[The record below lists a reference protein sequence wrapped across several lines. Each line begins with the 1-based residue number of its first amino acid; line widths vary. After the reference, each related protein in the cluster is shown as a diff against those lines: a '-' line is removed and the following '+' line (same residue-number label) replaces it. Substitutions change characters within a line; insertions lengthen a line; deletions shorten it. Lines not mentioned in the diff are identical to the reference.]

1 MGTAKG
7 FKRLDRIGMSPLRM
21 FFLVTAMP
29 IAISTLLIALGWIAF
44 DSVKSGEPT
53 LSTVPTKAWGVLA
66 IGIVA
71 VAAVAWLSRG
81 AGTFGRVLQTRAAE
95 IATIKMIRRRAAGVG
110 LGRMTGHIL
119 LLASN
124 ERPLAQMLVN
134 DVSKFPELKVI
145 LAEAAPAA
153 AIVETEETMSAHVHI

>member
-1 MGTAKG
+1 M
-7 FKRLDRIGMSPLRM
+7 
-21 FFLVTAMP
+21 
-29 IAISTLLIALGWIAF
+29 
-44 DSVKSGEPT
+44 
-53 LSTVPTKAWGVLA
+53 PTKAWGVLA

-81 AGTFGRVLQTRAAE
+81 AGKFGRVLQSRAAE
-95 IATIKMIRRRAAGVG
+95 IATIKMIRRRATGVG

-145 LAEAAPAA
+145 LAEAVPRA
-153 AIVETEETMSAHVHI
+153 AIVETEETMSAHVHT